1 MRNGETGRPL
11 FPEGEQYDAIKARD
25 GLEKLCEDETAAVNG
40 APQPGIQPAGACSL
54 LSGN

>member
-1 MRNGETGRPL
+1 MRQGSPL

-40 APQPGIQPAGACSL
+40 ALSLEFSLPAHAVSYL
-54 LSGN
+54 VIE